1 MSLLLCGIW
10 YLALTEFGFRMMWT
24 IMEIEEGVASAD
36 NTLRDLHNSSDDVKA
51 TKCADF
57 LFLLFQDIANK
68 T

>member
-1 MSLLLCGIW
+1 
-10 YLALTEFGFRMMWT
+10 MWR

-36 NTLRDLHNSSDDVKA
+36 NALRDLHNSSDDVKA

-57 LFLLFQDIANK
+57 GVLLVQDGTNK

>member
-1 MSLLLCGIW
+1 
-10 YLALTEFGFRMMWT
+10 MMWT

-36 NTLRDLHNSSDDVKA
+36 NTLRGLHNSSDGVKA